1 MIISTSWPAVGGW
14 GGAGGVGGDGKR
26 AQAGP
31 SVNSRGSVMGELPRA
46 QLKGLRDRLLQW
58 PLRASQGL
66 ELYRHRRPL
75 RAAMQRGQGSLQNVP

>member
-1 MIISTSWPAVGGW
+1 
-14 GGAGGVGGDGKR
+14 
-26 AQAGP
+26 
-31 SVNSRGSVMGELPRA
+31 MGELPRA

-75 RAAMQRGQGSLQNVP
+75 RAAMQRGRGSLQNVP